1 MLHIFSRRQEKNTY
15 VKASGIEVGLRFL
28 LEGFPGQKQS
38 WGAQLNVFIVLL
50 VLKRAPKW
58 VFFCFSLQAEPGS
71 LHHNHSFNIMMTQ
84 SCRPPPAVMCSQSK
98 RVDTG
103 QPKKRFYAFLC
114 CRLSHQPLSLSLHL
128 LMVAGKLD
136 RTLQV
141 RVEPNRFGE
150 CRSGVIAEAL

>member
-38 WGAQLNVFIVLL
+38 WGAQLNVCIVLL
-50 VLKRAPKW
+50 VLKWAPKW

-71 LHHNHSFNIMMTQ
+71 LHHNRSFNIMMTQ

-103 QPKKRFYAFLC
+103 QPEK
-114 CRLSHQPLSLSLHL
+114 QPHTLSLSLHL

-141 RVEPNRFGE
+141 GVEPNRFGE
-150 CRSGVIAEAL
+150 CRSGVIAEAP